1 MFKNRKIVILLIFV
15 VAVGISFWG
24 VSRYP
29 ALSNK
34 AALSGTD
41 AFQDPLTHE
50 AHFAVPDNAPLH
62 TRVFY
67 TSLNWYETN
76 WRGMSFGLIL
86 AAAFL
91 TLLSYFPK
99 NTSDR
104 RFKNSFMGMLLGTPL
119 GVCVNCVAPIAKSIY
134 EAGSKMELALAVM
147 FSSPTLNIVVL
158 TMLFSIFPLHLALL
172 KLGGTFVLVLLI
184 VPFISKNQPAAKKI
198 REQPDNTV
206 CALENNLESWPTA
219 LATASSDYWK
229 SFKYILI
236 RTGAHVAGGVS
247 GGAPQPCLEF

>member
-15 VAVGISFWG
+15 VGVGILFWT

-41 AFQDPLTHE
+41 AFEDPLTHE

-76 WRGMSFGLIL
+76 WRGMAFGLVL

-99 NTSDR
+99 NASDR
-104 RFKNSFMGMLLGTPL
+104 RFKNSFMGML
-119 GVCVNCVAPIAKSIY
+119 CWERHS
-134 EAGSKMELALAVM
+134 
-147 FSSPTLNIVVL
+147 
-158 TMLFSIFPLHLALL
+158 
-172 KLGGTFVLVLLI
+172 
-184 VPFISKNQPAAKKI
+184 
-198 REQPDNTV
+198 V
-206 CALENNLESWPTA
+206 CA
-219 LATASSDYWK
+219 
-229 SFKYILI
+229 
-236 RTGAHVAGGVS
+236 
-247 GGAPQPCLEF
+247 